1 MLNETFSVIFKHR
14 AYVSRVSFVCIAL
27 TATWVSNQFSLLCIL
42 SFVFYSFPVTY
53 NVCNWMLSLLML
65 IVALY
70 GVLFTG
76 QEVTGGFSNYRLWE
90 STGFLISYIL
100 QAQVCVDAKLWIL
113 ISTLAIGMAGYLTVE
128 YIEQEQR
135 KKRSANWEDVIIQTW
150 NNLKIHWWGFIQ
162 NSFPSSFLPSC
173 TIYMCTYIR

>member
-1 MLNETFSVIFKHR
+1 MSVIE
-14 AYVSRVSFVCIAL
+14 Y
-27 TATWVSNQFSLLCIL
+27 
-42 SFVFYSFPVTY
+42 
-53 NVCNWMLSLLML
+53 MLSLLML

-135 KKRSANWEDVIIQTW
+135 KKRSAN
-150 NNLKIHWWGFIQ
+150 
-162 NSFPSSFLPSC
+162 
-173 TIYMCTYIR
+173 